1 VPGYGQFCPI
11 AQAAE
16 VLTERWTPL
25 VIRELALT
33 GSCRFNDIQRGVPLM
48 SSSLLSKRLRQL
60 EAAGIVERRPRPD
73 GSGSEYHLT
82 EAGQELGPVVV
93 QMGVWSE
100 RWLRRP
106 VFEETPDTGL
116 LMWWVRGT
124 VNSDALPAGRT
135 VIHFRFRGAPEKL
148 RHFWLV
154 LPEADLCL
162 RDPGF
167 GVDITLRTDAKTLTA
182 VWVGDLDLGAALKKG
197 SIQLEAPDRLVRSF
211 PKWFGLHPLF
221 AGVEHPASRPRVM
234 A

>member
-1 VPGYGQFCPI
+1 
-11 AQAAE
+11 
-16 VLTERWTPL
+16 
-25 VIRELALT
+25 
-33 GSCRFNDIQRGVPLM
+33 M
-48 SSSLLSKRLRQL
+48 
-60 EAAGIVERRPRPD
+60 
-73 GSGSEYHLT
+73 
-82 EAGQELGPVVV
+82 
-93 QMGVWSE
+93 
-100 RWLRRP
+100 
-106 VFEETPDTGL
+106 
-116 LMWWVRGT
+116 
-124 VNSDALPAGRT
+124 
-135 VIHFRFRGAPEKL
+135 
-148 RHFWLV
+148 

>member
-1 VPGYGQFCPI
+1 
-11 AQAAE
+11 
-16 VLTERWTPL
+16 
-25 VIRELALT
+25 
-33 GSCRFNDIQRGVPLM
+33 
-48 SSSLLSKRLRQL
+48 LLSKRLRQL

-135 VIHFRFRGAPEKL
+135 VIDFRFRTAPEQL
-148 RHFWLV
+148 RPIWLV
-154 LPEADLCL
+154 A
-162 RDPGF
+162 RDWALG
-167 GVDITLRTDAKTLTA
+167 LTEPA
-182 VWVGDLDLGAALKKG
+182 V
-197 SIQLEAPDRLVRSF
+197 
-211 PKWFGLHPLF
+211 
-221 AGVEHPASRPRVM
+221 
-234 A
+234 